1 MTLWFRPISFHSKSY
16 ADNGVA
22 GHVSNSKLMFSS
34 ETEDQNTK
42 TFTKT
47 MNFPVNN
54 LALVSLCTKNL
65 TFKTWNWFLIR
76 KQMED
81 YGLRRHPRLIMIE
94 QVFVVH

>member
-1 MTLWFRPISFHSKSY
+1 MTWWFRPISFHSKSY
-16 ADNGVA
+16 ADNVA
-22 GHVSNSKLMFSS
+22 GHVSNCKLMFSS

-42 TFTKT
+42 TFKKT

-76 KQMED
+76 KKIED
-81 YGLRRHPRLIMIE
+81 HGLRRHPRLIMIE

>member
-1 MTLWFRPISFHSKSY
+1 MHSKSY
-16 ADNGVA
+16 ADNDIA
-22 GHVSNSKLMFSS
+22 GHVSNCKLMFSS
-34 ETEDQNTK
+34 ETEDENTK
-42 TFTKT
+42 MFTKT

-65 TFKTWNWFLIR
+65 TFKTSNWFLIR

-81 YGLRRHPRLIMIE
+81 PGLRRHPRLIMIE

>member
-1 MTLWFRPISFHSKSY
+1 MIWWFRLISFHSKSY
-16 ADNGVA
+16 TDNGIA
-22 GHVSNSKLMFSS
+22 GHVSNRKLMFSI

-42 TFTKT
+42 PFTKT

-65 TFKTWNWFLIR
+65 TFKTWNWFFVR

-81 YGLRRHPRLIMIE
+81 HGLR
-94 QVFVVH
+94 

>member
-1 MTLWFRPISFHSKSY
+1 MSWWFRPISFHSKSY

-22 GHVSNSKLMFSS
+22 GHVSNCKLMFSS

-76 KQMED
+76 TQMED
-81 YGLRRHPRLIMIE
+81 QGLRRHPRLIMIE